1 MSEKKRPKTKCPKEI
16 QVVRGLERLVRRAT
30 SRSGMVPSIASSL
43 VVHGRKGGWRCVAGL
58 GRDGAF
64 GMAARQ
70 PDLAY

>member
-1 MSEKKRPKTKCPKEI
+1 MSEKKRPKTKYPKEI
-16 QVVRGLERLVRRAT
+16 QVVRGLERLVRQAT
-30 SRSGMVPSIASSL
+30 SRSGIVPIIASSL